1 MEIFNCEQ
9 GDDEWF
15 QAKLGV
21 PSSSKFSDIMAKG
34 KGKTRRNYLVDIAS
48 EIITGKME
56 ESYVSADMKRG
67 TELEPFARE
76 EYEFI
81 TGNNVEQIGFAK
93 DNNVG
98 CSPDGLIGKDGG
110 LEIKCPKPS
119 THIETVISDVIPAKH
134 RPQMQGCMMVTG
146 RKWWDFCSYCPDIS
160 GKYQYIFI
168 KRMARDELYIKE
180 LQHEINLFLIDL
192 KETVKIMEVN

>member
-48 EIITGKME
+48 EIITGKRE

-98 CSPDGLIGKDGG
+98 CSPDGFIGKDGG

-119 THIETVISDVIPAKH
+119 THIETVISDVIPTKH

-160 GKYQYIFI
+160 DEYQYIFI

-180 LQHEINLFLIDL
+180 LRHEINLFLMDL
-192 KETVKIMEVN
+192 KETIKIMEVK